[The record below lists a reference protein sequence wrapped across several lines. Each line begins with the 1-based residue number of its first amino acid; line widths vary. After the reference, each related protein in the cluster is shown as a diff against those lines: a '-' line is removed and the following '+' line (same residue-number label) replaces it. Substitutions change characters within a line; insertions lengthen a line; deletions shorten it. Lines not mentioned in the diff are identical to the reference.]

1 MIMDHCSDSNKCYA
15 RMKTFLTTVDI
26 VTFVHL
32 FQLKTSDPCQR
43 IVLIVC
49 LSINRYKQSASTY
62 HYYTIDTVI
71 VHSTFEI
78 EITCFQDLKLLKHLA
93 LNIILM

>member
-1 MIMDHCSDSNKCYA
+1 VIMDHCTDSNKCYA

-32 FQLKTSDPCQR
+32 FQLYMSDPCQC
-43 IVLIVC
+43 IVFNC
-49 LSINRYKQSASTY
+49 LPQHKQIQSASTY
-62 HYYTIDTVI
+62 HYYTIDTVT
-71 VHSTFEI
+71 VQSPFET
-78 EITCFQDLKLLKHLA
+78 EITCCQDLKLLNHLA

>member
-1 MIMDHCSDSNKCYA
+1 MDHCNDPNKCYE

-32 FQLKTSDPCQR
+32 FQLKTSDLCQC

-49 LSINRYKQSASTY
+49 LSISRYKQSASTY
-62 HYYTIDTVI
+62 HYYTIDTII
-71 VHSTFEI
+71 VHSAFEI
-78 EITCFQDLKLLKHLA
+78 EITCCQDLKLPNHLA